1 MRLLM
6 LLFTAALLWGCSTD
20 IEDYRATAGGFKL
33 EQFFVGK
40 LDAHGMVQDMSGK
53 VTRRFVVT
61 MQGRLEGQTIILEE
75 DFVFD
80 DGEKQRRVWQLE
92 PKENGRWLGRADD
105 ILGVAEG
112 QLEGFALRW
121 RYDMRLKVDGS
132 EVDVAFDDWL
142 YLIDENT
149 VLNKSDI
156 NKFGITVGQVTLVI
170 RRLRD

>member
-1 MRLLM
+1 MRLLT
-6 LLFTAALLWGCSTD
+6 LLLSATLLLGCESAD
-20 IEDYRATAGGFKL
+20 IDDYRGVNNELKL
-33 EQFFVGK
+33 DKFFVGE
-40 LDAHGMVQDMSGK
+40 LDAHGMVQDISGK

-61 MQGRLEGQTIILEE
+61 MQGRLEDNRIILEE

-92 PKENGRWLGRADD
+92 PQGGDRWLGRADD

-142 YLIDENT
+142 YQIDENT
-149 VLNKSDI
+149 LLNKSDI
-156 NKFGITVGQVTLVI
+156 NKFGLTVGQVTLVI
-170 RRLRD
+170 RKR

>member
-1 MRLLM
+1 MRLL
-6 LLFTAALLWGCSTD
+6 ALLLSATLLLGCESAD
-20 IEDYRATAGGFKL
+20 IDDYRGVNNELKL
-33 EQFFVGK
+33 DKFFVGE
-40 LDAHGMVQDMSGK
+40 LDAHGMVQDISGK

-61 MQGRLEGQTIILEE
+61 MQGRLEDNRIILEE

-92 PKENGRWLGRADD
+92 PQGGGRWLGRADD
-105 ILGVAEG
+105 ISGVAEG

-121 RYDMRLKVDGS
+121 RYDMRLTVDGS
-132 EVDVAFDDWL
+132 EVEVAFDDWL

-170 RRLRD
+170 RKR